1 MNNRINLLSGGNS
14 GLQRL
19 AIALTMFSLV
29 GCGNNTTETN
39 TSLSDAASSA
49 SVHLTAQQ
57 AEHVGIEIG
66 HPSLDT
72 VSSILRL
79 QGKIDVPPQSIVS
92 LSFPL
97 GGYLKSTDLLPG
109 MRVRKGQ
116 VLATLEDM
124 QFIQLQQEYLLAKEK
139 LSLSESEFERQRVL
153 NSSKASSDKV
163 FEQARAEFESNKI
176 LVSAYAQKLQV
187 IGINPAKLSSESLS
201 KEVQIISPIDGYVAS
216 VNVSIGKYT
225 APTDNLFELIDP
237 RDIHL
242 ALSVFEGDLGKIAV
256 GQRVVA
262 YTNNIPEKKYEARVI
277 IGNKTLNN
285 DRIAEIHCHFEHY
298 SPELIPGMFMNGEV
312 FVKGHDALT
321 VPEDA
326 VVRWENKFYVFIA
339 RNDADFD
346 MVEVVAGVLDHGRQ
360 QITSEEI
367 NQQSKVVI
375 RNAYAL
381 LMKMRN
387 VDEEG

>member
-1 MNNRINLLSGGNS
+1 MNNKTNLNNITNASIGKL
-14 GLQRL
+14 L
-19 AIALTMFSLV
+19 AGMAVYILL
-29 GCGNNTTETN
+29 GCGGSPTATDTQS
-39 TSLSDAASSA
+39 TGLTPA

-57 AEHVGIEIG
+57 AQHVGIEIG

-79 QGKIDVPPQSIVS
+79 QGTIDVPPQSIVS

-109 MRVRKGQ
+109 MHVKKGQ

-124 QFIQLQQEYLLAKEK
+124 QFIQLQQDYLLAKEK
-139 LSLSESEFERQRVL
+139 LSLSESEFKRQGVL

-163 FEQARAEFESNKI
+163 FEQARAEYESNKI
-176 LVSAYAQKLQV
+176 LASAYARKLEV
-187 IGINPAKLSSESLS
+187 IGINPDKLTAESLS
-201 KEVQIISPIDGYVAS
+201 KEVRILSPIDGFVSS

-256 GQRVVA
+256 GQRVIA
-262 YTNNIPEKKYEARVI
+262 YTNNNPEKKFEARVI
-277 IGNKTLNN
+277 IGNKMLNN
-285 DRIAEIHCHFEHY
+285 ERLAEIHCHFEQY
-298 SPELIPGMFMNGEV
+298 SSELVPGMFMNGEV
-312 FVKGHDALT
+312 FVKAHNALT

-326 VVRWENKFYVFIA
+326 VVRWENKYYIFVA

-346 MVEVVAGVLDHGRQ
+346 MVEVVPGVLEHGRQ
-360 QITSEEI
+360 QITSDEV
-367 NQQSKVVI
+367 SKESNVVVK
-375 RNAYAL
+375 NAYTL